1 MRSKV
6 LLITIVIMSISGN
19 NLFGQ
24 NRINS
29 RLFRLKPP
37 LYNSKSKVEHIDL
50 SIFNITVNKPIDNRS
65 KFYGEIVYKDK
76 KVQQLDEFYQSPTM
90 IEIQKKMDSDLRAF
104 GMNNALDST
113 KRKVEI
119 NTIVEVFY
127 PDVRGFIWMKSFA
140 KVRVSITAK
149 SKDIELINKTYE
161 SFYITDGRDKE
172 FEGSMMMTIE
182 QGANVTIGI
191 ALRKALDE
199 FYADLKEKIKK
210 NR

>member
-1 MRSKV
+1 
-6 LLITIVIMSISGN
+6 MSICGN

-50 SIFNITVNKPIDNRS
+50 SIFNIAVNKPIDNRS

-76 KVQQLDEFYQSPTM
+76 MVQQLDEFYQSPTM
-90 IEIQKKMDSDLRAF
+90 IEIQEKLNSDLRAF
-104 GMNNALDST
+104 GMNNTLDST
-113 KRKVEI
+113 KRKMEI

-140 KVRVSITAK
+140 KVRLSITAK

-199 FYADLKEKIKK
+199 FYADLKEKIKN

>member
-6 LLITIVIMSISGN
+6 LLITIVIMSICGN

-50 SIFNITVNKPIDNRS
+50 SIFNIAVNKPIDNRS

-90 IEIQKKMDSDLRAF
+90 IEIQKKMDSDLRVF

-199 FYADLKEKIKK
+199 FYADLKEKLKK
-210 NR
+210 NH

>member
-6 LLITIVIMSISGN
+6 LLITIVIMSICGN

-50 SIFNITVNKPIDNRS
+50 SIFNIAVNKPIDNRS

-90 IEIQKKMDSDLRAF
+90 IEIQKKMDSDLRVF

-199 FYADLKEKIKK
+199 FYADLKEKLK
-210 NR
+210 NNH